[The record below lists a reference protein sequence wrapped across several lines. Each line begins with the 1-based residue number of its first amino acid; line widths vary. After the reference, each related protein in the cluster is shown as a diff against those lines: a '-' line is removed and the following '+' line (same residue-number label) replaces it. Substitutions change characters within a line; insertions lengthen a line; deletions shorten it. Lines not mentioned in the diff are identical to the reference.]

1 MWANSLITPN
11 IAAAMLGAGIGC
23 LRSVVATTK
32 KETPLQTLL
41 AIVCGQM
48 LAAAVAEHFAAAI
61 GVWVAGLVGVIC
73 GAVGGYALDALTA
86 LTPKAIASI
95 VSGALEKIGCKPIDA
110 DATSAPN
117 QHNEDAK

>member
-1 MWANSLITPN
+1 MWTNTLITPN
-11 IAAAMLGAGIGC
+11 IAAAMIGAGIGC
-23 LRSVVATTK
+23 LRSVVATAK
-32 KETPLQTLL
+32 KDPPLQTLL
-41 AIVCGQM
+41 AILCGQM

-86 LTPKAIASI
+86 LTPKAVASI
-95 VSGALEKIGCKPIDA
+95 VSGALEKGGFKPIDA

-117 QHNEDAK
+117 QHNEDVK

>member
-1 MWANSLITPN
+1 MWTNSLITPS
-11 IAAAMLGAGIGC
+11 IAAAMIGAALGG
-23 LRSVVATTK
+23 LRSISATAA
-32 KETPLQTLL
+32 KEPPLQTLL
-41 AIVCGQM
+41 AILCGQM

-95 VSGALEKIGCKPIDA
+95 VSGALEKIGCKPVA
-110 DATSAPN
+110 HEAEAN
-117 QHNEDAK
+117 QNEDVK

>member
-1 MWANSLITPN
+1 MWTNTLITPN
-11 IAAAMLGAGIGC
+11 IAAAMIGAGIGC
-23 LRSVVATTK
+23 LRSVVVVAAAK
-32 KETPLQTLL
+32 KEPPLQALL
-41 AIVCGQM
+41 AILCGQV

-95 VSGALEKIGCKPIDA
+95 VSGALEKIGCKPIA
-110 DATSAPN
+110 REAEAN
-117 QHNEDAK
+117 QNEDVK

>member
-1 MWANSLITPN
+1 MWTNTLITPN
-11 IAAAMLGAGIGC
+11 IAAAMVGAGIGC
-23 LRSVVATTK
+23 FRSVVATTK
-32 KETPLQTLL
+32 KEPPLQTLL
-41 AIVCGQM
+41 AILCGQM

-95 VSGALEKIGCKPIDA
+95 VSGALEKGGFKPIDA

-117 QHNEDAK
+117 QHNEDAE

>member
-1 MWANSLITPN
+1 MWTNTIITPN

-23 LRSVVATTK
+23 LRSVVATEK
-32 KETPLQTLL
+32 REPPLQTLL
-41 AIVCGQM
+41 AILCGQM

-95 VSGALEKIGCKPIDA
+95 VSGALDKIGCKPIA
-110 DATSAPN
+110 HEAEVN
-117 QHNEDAK
+117 QNEDVK

>member
-1 MWANSLITPN
+1 MWTNTLITPN
-11 IAAAMLGAGIGC
+11 IAAAMIGAGIGC
-23 LRSVVATTK
+23 FRSVVATTK
-32 KETPLQTLL
+32 KEPLLQTLL
-41 AIVCGQM
+41 AILCGQM

-95 VSGALEKIGCKPIDA
+95 VSGALEKIGCKPVA
-110 DATSAPN
+110 HEAEAN
-117 QHNEDAK
+117 QNEDVK

>member
-1 MWANSLITPN
+1 MWTNTLITTN
-11 IAAAMLGAGIGC
+11 IAAALIGAGIGC

-32 KETPLQTLL
+32 KESPLQTLL
-41 AIVCGQM
+41 AILCGQM

>member
-1 MWANSLITPN
+1 MWTNTLITPN
-11 IAAAMLGAGIGC
+11 IAAALIGAGIGC
-23 LRSVVATTK
+23 LHSVITTTK
-32 KETPLQTLL
+32 KEPPLKTIL
-41 AIVCGQM
+41 AILCGQM

-95 VSGALEKIGCKPIDA
+95 VSGALEKIGCKPIA
-110 DATSAPN
+110 REAESN
-117 QHNEDAK
+117 QNEDAK

>member
-1 MWANSLITPN
+1 MWTNTLITPN
-11 IAAAMLGAGIGC
+11 IAAAMIGAGIGC

-32 KETPLQTLL
+32 KESPLQTIL
-41 AIVCGQM
+41 AILCGQM

-86 LTPKAIASI
+86 LTPKAVRSL
-95 VSGALEKIGCKPIDA
+95 VSMLLEKVGAKPIDTQK
-110 DATSAPN
+110 D
-117 QHNEDAK
+117 EDVK

>member
-1 MWANSLITPN
+1 MWTNTLITPN
-11 IAAAMLGAGIGC
+11 IAAAMIGAGIGC
-23 LRSVVATTK
+23 FRSVVATTG
-32 KETPLQTLL
+32 KESPLQTIL
-41 AIVCGQM
+41 AILCGQM

-95 VSGALEKIGCKPIDA
+95 VSMLLDRVGAKPIDTQK
-110 DATSAPN
+110 D
-117 QHNEDAK
+117 EDVK